1 MQNRGWS
8 FFSFSFWDVNKD
20 GILTSEDI
28 FARFKEIQLGD
39 LEAPP
44 KSMAIP
50 VVKEASELLVNQMKS
65 LNASFPKK
73 SYQERADN
81 PEEGEDIKY
90 LE

>member
-1 MQNRGWS
+1 
-8 FFSFSFWDVNKD
+8 
-20 GILTSEDI
+20 
-28 FARFKEIQLGD
+28 
-39 LEAPP
+39 
-44 KSMAIP
+44 MAIP